1 MPHPVFDVETTV
13 GEDRAATAPSTG
25 ENGPGCVEGVLLVV
39 CWGVGGGGGGGGR
52 HWMSLIPRSTVSVS
66 VTHTGHNEA

>member
-39 CWGVGGGGGGGGR
+39 CWGGGGGGGGG
-52 HWMSLIPRSTVSVS
+52 I
-66 VTHTGHNEA
+66 G

>member
-39 CWGVGGGGGGGGR
+39 CWGVGGGGVC
-52 HWMSLIPRSTVSVS
+52 LIPGFNYSYRCV
-66 VTHTGHNEA
+66 

>member
-39 CWGVGGGGGGGGR
+39 CWGGGEGGEALDES
-52 HWMSLIPRSTVSVS
+52 HSQINCECFSYSYRS
-66 VTHTGHNEA
+66 

>member
-39 CWGVGGGGGGGGR
+39 CWGVGGRGGGGGGGGGEG
-52 HWMSLIPRSTVSVS
+52 I
-66 VTHTGHNEA
+66 G

>member
-39 CWGVGGGGGGGGR
+39 CWGVGGGGGEALDES
-52 HWMSLIPRSTVSVS
+52 HSQINCECFSYSYRS
-66 VTHTGHNEA
+66 